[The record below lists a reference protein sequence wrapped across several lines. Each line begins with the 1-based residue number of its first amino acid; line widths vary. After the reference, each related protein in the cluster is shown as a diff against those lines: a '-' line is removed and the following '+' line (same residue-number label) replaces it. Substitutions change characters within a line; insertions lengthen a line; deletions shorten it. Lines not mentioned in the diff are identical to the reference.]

1 MLSPIDSMCR
11 RLAIAAAVCF
21 FALPCAFAQ
30 QGTGPAL
37 PPPSL
42 YDDVTP
48 HPATVSP
55 APVPVRPVGPAR
67 EPTSTSEPAA
77 APQPAAARPPVAA
90 PVATPQPVAAPVQ
103 RSQPAAAP
111 VEHAPA
117 AAASQPMEEQAVEEP
132 WYRRLWPFGRS
143 KTEPAPASR
152 AGAGCCARC
161 HGACRVARVLQG
173 ERPAFAY
180 DSPSKVIR
188 TTVVGDC
195 VKTGFWDTNRW
206 GTGSCPGAAPAEP
219 VAVAAPA
226 PAPRVIEPEPVQV
239 QPLRPEPVEEPRAL
253 TPEPQPVAAPPPP
266 PPPPPVKT
274 TTLAADTLFALNSF
288 QLRPTAKAKLDE
300 FAAELD
306 QFDYRRIH
314 ITGHTDPTGAAQ
326 LNERLSRQR
335 AEAVKRYLVTKGLPA
350 SKIVAEGMGSSMP
363 MVTDKNCSKLPRGQ
377 MVACF
382 QPDRRVDI
390 EVSGVTMAHK

>member
-1 MLSPIDSMCR
+1 MLSPMASMCR
-11 RLAIAAAVCF
+11 KFAIASAF
-21 FALPCAFAQ
+21 LLALPCALAQ

-42 YDDVTP
+42 YDEAPPTP
-48 HPATVSP
+48 AATSP
-55 APVPVRPVGPAR
+55 APVRPSTPAR
-67 EPTSTSEPAA
+67 AEPQPMPAAQPAA
-77 APQPAAARPPVAA
+77 APVEKPQPAAA
-90 PVATPQPVAAPVQ
+90 PVQ
-103 RSQPAAAP
+103 APRPAAAP

-117 AAASQPMEEQAVEEP
+117 AATSQPMEEQAVEEP

-143 KTEPAPASR
+143 SKTEPAPASAPER
-152 AGAGCCARC
+152 APAPAVVTPPGRSSA
-161 HGACRVARVLQG
+161 QG

-180 DSPSKVIR
+180 DSPNKTIR
-188 TTVVGDC
+188 TGVRGDC
-195 VKTGFWDTNRW
+195 LKTGFWDTDRW
-206 GTGSCPGAAPAEP
+206 GSGACPGTTPEP
-219 VAVAAPA
+219 LAVAAPTPA
-226 PAPRVIEPEPVQV
+226 PAPVPRVVEPEPVQV
-239 QPLRPEPVEEPRAL
+239 QPLKPEPMEEPRTLA
-253 TPEPQPVAAPPPP
+253 PEPQPVAAP

-274 TTLAADTLFALNSF
+274 TTLAADTLFAINSF
-288 QLRPTAKAKLDE
+288 QLRPTAKTKLDE

-306 QFDYRRIH
+306 QFDYQRIH
-314 ITGHTDPTGAAQ
+314 ITGHTDPTGTAQ

-350 SKIVAEGMGSSMP
+350 AKIVAEGMGSSMP

-390 EVSGVTMAHK
+390 EVTGVTMAHK

>member
-1 MLSPIDSMCR
+1 MLTPVHSMCR
-11 RLAIAAAVCF
+11 QLAIASAVF
-21 FALPCAFAQ
+21 FALPCALAQ

-48 HPATVSP
+48 QPGAATP
-55 APVPVRPVGPAR
+55 APVRPSAPAEPPV
-67 EPTSTSEPAA
+67 
-77 APQPAAARPPVAA
+77 APQPAAA
-90 PVATPQPVAAPVQ
+90 PVATPQPEPVPIERVQPAAAPVE
-103 RSQPAAAP
+103 RVQPAAAP

-117 AAASQPMEEQAVEEP
+117 AATSQPMEEQAQEEP

-143 KTEPAPASR
+143 KTQPAPAAAPEQAR
-152 AGAGCCARC
+152 APAVMAPPGRTGA
-161 HGACRVARVLQG
+161 QG
-173 ERPAFAY
+173 ERSAFAY

-188 TTVVGDC
+188 TTVIGDC

-206 GTGSCPGAAPAEP
+206 GTGSCPGDAPAEP
-219 VAVAAPA
+219 VAAAAPA

-239 QPLRPEPVEEPRAL
+239 QPLQPEPMEEPRAL
-253 TPEPQPVAAPPPP
+253 TPEPEPIAAPPPP
-266 PPPPPVKT
+266 PAPMKT

-314 ITGHTDPTGAAQ
+314 ITGHTDPTGTDR

-350 SKIVAEGMGSSMP
+350 GKIVAEGMGSSMP
-363 MVTDKNCSKLPRGQ
+363 MVTDKQCAKLPRGQ

-390 EVSGVTMAHK
+390 EVTGVSMAHK